1 MNRAVVT
8 IRSTPVGSYFE
19 PDVLT
24 SHQYFQLFRQ
34 KSHFDAEEKLLFAVL
49 TDAIECFQKFLG
61 ANTPGTASSLQRLRP
76 GSQGGTDHGR
86 IHSKISAKH

>member
-1 MNRAVVT
+1 MN
-8 IRSTPVGSYFE
+8 SFFE

-49 TDAIECFQKFLG
+49 TDAVECFQKYHG
-61 ANTPGTASSLQRLRP
+61 ANAPGAASSLQRLRP

-86 IHSKISAKH
+86 IRSKISAKYSTSIQTTCG